1 MSEPVIVSEP
11 AIVCEPAAEPAAE
24 SRADG
29 ILRRLG
35 PALGL
40 IAVLV
45 LGWELGC
52 RLLAVDPIV
61 LPAPSRILSALWDA
75 RQVALGHALTT
86 LAETAAGFGV
96 SVAFAIGAA
105 LAMDQVGWVRRAVY
119 PILVA
124 SQTIPIV
131 AVAPLF
137 VIWFGIGLLPKV
149 LVVVLVT
156 FFPVTVALL
165 DGLASADR
173 DAVDLLFSFGANR
186 RQVLAKLRWPGALP
200 SLFTGLRI
208 AVTYAVIGA
217 IFGEGVGAT
226 EGLGI
231 WIVLSK
237 NLFRTDLVF
246 AAILV
251 TAALTL
257 ALWALVGLA
266 ERLLI
271 PWHGEARRATR

>member
-1 MSEPVIVSEP
+1 MTVGRTGVPGT
-11 AIVCEPAAEPAAE
+11 AA
-24 SRADG
+24 ADLPRPSIAQG
-29 ILRRLG
+29 LRRLA
-35 PALGL
+35 PAFGFVGL
-40 IAVLV
+40 IVVL
-45 LGWELGC
+45 WEVGC
-52 RLLAVDPIV
+52 RLLTVDPIV
-61 LPAPSRILSALWDA
+61 LPAPSRVVGALWDA
-75 RQVALGHALTT
+75 RGTAAEHT
-86 LAETAAGFGV
+86 LATLIETGVGFSV

-105 LAMDQVGWVRRAVY
+105 LAMDQIGWVRRAIY
-119 PILVA
+119 PVLVA

-131 AVAPLF
+131 AVAPL
-137 VIWFGIGLLPKV
+137 VVLWFGIGLLPKI

-165 DGLASADR
+165 DGLASADP
-173 DAVDLLFSFGANR
+173 DATDLMTSFGANR
-186 RQVLAKLRWPGALP
+186 RQILAKLRWPGALP
-200 SLFTGLRI
+200 QLFTGLRI

-226 EGLGI
+226 KGLGI

-246 AAILV
+246 AAIFV

-257 ALWALVGLA
+257 TLWGLVNLG

-271 PWHGEARRATR
+271 PWHAQARSAR